1 MSRLAE
7 RQVEPFTVWDPVQLN
22 EFGQAAVA
30 DLSDAERV
38 LKSYVDSL
46 EELRLYRRALRVQ
59 ERHSSR
65 LHQLGAIDERFMAE
79 QPPTFDGVREVKLVE
94 RTLAPEPES
103 VKRSPFRVEVSPDLE
118 RVDEMAVVRDNTL
131 SWTNVTVTRTDAST
145 YVKAFQGPVVTYR
158 LMLDA
163 AIDVNYVSFVSLV
176 PCRLVNVHIWA
187 NGGKTTVDVD
197 REIFGQEIIRFDPQD
212 CAEVEIVVNQPNRV
226 WDEDYLHIFGLT
238 EWDVGESMHPTT
250 WTWTSPQIPCD
261 EDVYSVD
268 LYAVERAVAVA
279 DALPNAL
286 QYTVNGERVTPRDH
300 RVSELATAPG
310 SDQRL
315 YPAEVAADGSYLH
328 LPMPMVVTE
337 TYRDGRGLGSSATQT
352 GPQKVEPT
360 GDWFH
365 PTAEYYVN
373 ANLDGYPRSYRLFHL
388 PRPLRVSVQFHSF
401 LSNRTRPPI
410 LDELWLRIKHKRY

>member
-38 LKSYVDSL
+38 LESYVDSL

-59 ERHSSR
+59 ERHPSR

-94 RTLAPEPES
+94 RTLVPEPES

-197 REIFGQEIIRFDPQD
+197 REIFGQEVIRFDPQD
-212 CAEVEIVVNQPNRV
+212 CAEVEIVVKEV
-226 WDEDYLHIFGLT
+226 
-238 EWDVGESMHPTT
+238 TT
-250 WTWTSPQIPCD
+250 ALLIPRG
-261 EDVYSVD
+261 
-268 LYAVERAVAVA
+268 AVET
-279 DALPNAL
+279 LES
-286 QYTVNGERVTPRDH
+286 GH
-300 RVSELATAPG
+300 RVRRKKGRVFSWHDIEGRVFNDREFLVTKGLSEGDTIALEQPEEKRGTSVPG
-310 SDQRL
+310 R
-315 YPAEVAADGSYLH
+315 
-328 LPMPMVVTE
+328 
-337 TYRDGRGLGSSATQT
+337 
-352 GPQKVEPT
+352 
-360 GDWFH
+360 
-365 PTAEYYVN
+365 
-373 ANLDGYPRSYRLFHL
+373 
-388 PRPLRVSVQFHSF
+388 
-401 LSNRTRPPI
+401 
-410 LDELWLRIKHKRY
+410 